1 MKTIL
6 ALPLFAAA
14 ALLAPPSHL
23 NAAEHIKHVFV
34 IVLENEGY
42 STTFGPQ
49 SLAPYLSKTLPSKGV
64 LLTNYYGT
72 SHVSLGNYIAMISGQ
87 AADNETRTDCQTY
100 SNFVQTG
107 TTPDG
112 QAMGSGCIFPSS
124 VLTVADQ
131 LDNAAKTWKAYMED
145 MGNDPNR
152 EASTCGHPSPG
163 SADGTQSPEA
173 PTASLAQGD
182 QYATR
187 HNPFMYFRSII
198 DSPGCNSKVVRL
210 EQLQADLASADATP
224 NFAFITPNL
233 CNDGHDAP
241 CVTGQ
246 PGGLVSADAFLRK
259 WIPMIEASPAYK
271 SGLIVVTFDEGGL
284 TTSKNSSGG
293 IVISAAGQSCCNQ
306 QPGPNLGAFP
316 QSSALGP
323 YTLSYQSFG
332 GDQTGTVL
340 LSPFLRAGSVSNS
353 YFNHY
358 SLLHTIEDIF
368 DLGYLGYAGQAGQ
381 IGFFGCVTSDIVDTT
396 KGQFSTCHQPQ

>member
-1 MKTIL
+1 MKRIL
-6 ALPLFAAA
+6 ALPLLA
-14 ALLAPPSHL
+14 ALAVLAPLSHL
-23 NAAEHIKHVFV
+23 NAAEQIKHVFV

-42 STTFGPQ
+42 NTTFGPQ
-49 SLAPYLSKTLPSKGV
+49 SPAPYLSKTLPSKGV

-87 AADNETRTDCQTY
+87 AADNDTRLDCQTY

-112 QAMGSGCIFPSS
+112 QAIGSGCIYPAS

-173 PTASLAQGD
+173 PTAGLPQGD

-198 DSPGCNSKVVRL
+198 DSPACNARVVRL
-210 EQLQADLASADATP
+210 EQLQADLTSANTTP

-241 CVTGQ
+241 CVNGQ

-259 WIPMIEASPAYK
+259 WIPIIEASPAYK
-271 SGLIVVTFDEGGL
+271 NSLIIVTFDEGGL

-293 IVISAAGQSCCNQ
+293 IVISAAGQTCCNQ
-306 QPGPNLGAFP
+306 QPGPNVGAFP
-316 QSSALGP
+316 QSSPLGP
-323 YTLSYQSFG
+323 YTLNYQSFG

-340 LSPFLRAGSVSNS
+340 LSPFLRAGSVSKN
-353 YFNHY
+353 YYNHY
-358 SLLHTIEDIF
+358 SLLRTIEDIF
-368 DLGYLGYAGQAGQ
+368 DLEYLGYAGQPGLM
-381 IGFFGCVTSDIVDTT
+381 GFFGCVTPDIVDTT
-396 KGQFSTCHQPQ
+396 KGQFSTCQQRH